1 MYIYIYIHI
10 YIYIYIRYTNYLQDA
25 YAFECDF
32 PGLAKSLA
40 EMYVYVVDEN
50 LATIEEL

>member
-1 MYIYIYIHI
+1 MFITYIYINLYTFRYI
-10 YIYIYIRYTNYLQDA
+10 NYLQDA

-40 EMYVYVVDEN
+40 EMYAYIVDEN